1 MDGAEARPVAICMDK
16 GKKLQ
21 GICISQVLDFK
32 KMFRRGKDLAGKK
45 SGSELPHSKKSGTV
59 RGVDADVLGGEV
71 AGPVAGGG
79 GARV

>member
-45 SGSELPHSKKSGTV
+45 SGSELPHSKSQVRYEALMRTYSAVKSQV
-59 RGVDADVLGGEV
+59 Q
-71 AGPVAGGG
+71 
-79 GARV
+79 